1 MAMWDQREAL
11 IWVKNNIA
19 SFGGDPNTVT
29 IFGESAGAGSVS
41 AQTMSKHSNGLFKR
55 AITQVITAS
64 RFLSFVFLFAML
76 FNNTDQRPV
85 CLW

>member
-19 SFGGDPNTVT
+19 SFGGDPDTVT

-55 AITQVITAS
+55 AITQVITDNCIQNS
-64 RFLSFVFLFAML
+64 QFCFPFCNVI
-76 FNNTDQRPV
+76 QQH
-85 CLW
+85 

>member
-19 SFGGDPNTVT
+19 SFGGDPDTVT

-55 AITQVITAS
+55 AITQVITDNCIQIS
-64 RFLSFVFLFAML
+64 QFRFLFCNAV
-76 FNNTDQRPV
+76 QQH
-85 CLW
+85 

>member
-1 MAMWDQREAL
+1 MWDQREAL

-19 SFGGDPNTVT
+19 SFGGDPDTVT

-55 AITQVITAS
+55 AITQVITDNCIQIS
-64 RFLSFVFLFAML
+64 QFWFLFC
-76 FNNTDQRPV
+76 NVVQQH
-85 CLW
+85 

>member
-19 SFGGDPNTVT
+19 SFGGDPDTVT

-55 AITQVITAS
+55 AITQVITDNCIQIS
-64 RFLSFVFLFAML
+64 QFWFLFC
-76 FNNTDQRPV
+76 NVVQQH
-85 CLW
+85 